1 MNTTSAYIVNAILIL
16 LVVRQIR
23 EHPMDLR
30 GLAGPVLAVGAAAV
44 FFLRSVPAGGND
56 LLLELACVSAGAVM
70 GCLSGRFTHLRRDR
84 DGQVLGH
91 AGWASA
97 SLWVA
102 GVGARMAFVVAATHG
117 LGPAIG
123 RFSAAHHI
131 TSAQAWA
138 AALVMMALADVLT
151 RLTVLFV
158 RSRRLAAA
166 PAAPGAPAAA
176 AAPVRAASHA

>member
-56 LLLELACVSAGAVM
+56 LLLELACVTAGAVM
-70 GCLSGRFTHLRRDR
+70 GCLSGRFTRLRRVR

-91 AGWASA
+91 AGWVSA

-138 AALVMMALADVLT
+138 AALVMMALADVLA

-166 PAAPGAPAAA
+166 PAALAAPATAA
-176 AAPVRAASHA
+176 VPVRAGSHA

>member
-1 MNTTSAYIVNAILIL
+1 MNTSSAYIVNAILVL

-23 EHPMDLR
+23 EHRMDLR

-56 LLLELACVSAGAVM
+56 LLLELACVAAGAVM
-70 GCLSGRFTHLRRDR
+70 GWVSGLFTHLRRDR
-84 DGQVLGH
+84 DGQVLGQ
-91 AGWASA
+91 AGWLSA
-97 SLWVA
+97 GLWVT
-102 GVGARMAFVVAATHG
+102 GVGARMAFVFAATHG

-123 RFSAAHHI
+123 RFSVAHHI

-166 PAAPGAPAAA
+166 PAALPGAARTGAH
-176 AAPVRAASHA
+176 V

>member
-84 DGQVLGH
+84 DGLVLGH
-91 AGWASA
+91 AGWVSA

-138 AALVMMALADVLT
+138 AALVMMALADVLA
-151 RLTVLFV
+151 RLTVLFI

-166 PAAPGAPAAA
+166 PAAPAAA
-176 AAPVRAASHA
+176 AAPAVPVRAGSHA

>member
-16 LVVRQIR
+16 LVIRQIR

-56 LLLELACVSAGAVM
+56 LLLELACVTAGAVM
-70 GCLSGRFTHLRRDR
+70 GLLSGWFTHLRRDR

-91 AGWASA
+91 AGWVSA
-97 SLWVA
+97 GLWVT
-102 GVGARMAFVVAATHG
+102 GVGARMAFVFAATHG
-117 LGPAIG
+117 LGPAIA

-151 RLTVLFV
+151 RLTVLYV

-166 PAAPGAPAAA
+166 PAAVVLPG
-176 AAPVRAASHA
+176 RTTSHA

>member
-16 LVVRQIR
+16 LVIRQIR

-56 LLLELACVSAGAVM
+56 LLLELACVTAGAVM
-70 GCLSGRFTHLRRDR
+70 GCLSGWFTHLRRDR

-166 PAAPGAPAAA
+166 PAALAAPAAA
-176 AAPVRAASHA
+176 AVPVRAGSHA

>member
-1 MNTTSAYIVNAILIL
+1 MNTTTAYIVNAFLIL
-16 LVVRQIR
+16 LVIRQIR

-44 FFLRSVPAGGND
+44 FFLRSVPSGGND
-56 LLLELACVSAGAVM
+56 LLLELACVTAGAVM
-70 GCLSGRFTHLRRDR
+70 GFLSGRFTHLRRDR

-91 AGWASA
+91 AGWVSA
-97 SLWVA
+97 SLWVT
-102 GVGARMAFVVAATHG
+102 GVGARLAFVVAATHG

-138 AALVMMALADVLT
+138 AALVMMALADVLA